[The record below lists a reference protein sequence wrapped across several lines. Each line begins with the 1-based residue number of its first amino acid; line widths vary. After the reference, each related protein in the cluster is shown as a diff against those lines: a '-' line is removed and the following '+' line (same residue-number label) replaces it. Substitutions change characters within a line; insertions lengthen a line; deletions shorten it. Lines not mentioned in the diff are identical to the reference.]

1 MQRRRRRSRIPA
13 AKTAAS
19 RNACRAPE
27 SPGARTFPAPYGQ
40 QIRPWEERLA
50 VARCFRDHQW
60 RPIGLRFKKGNGGI
74 AARQVRRMQ
83 DFAAAYAAC
92 GLPGGASA
100 RHFDGAESHGA
111 MVLDRAKPRERS
123 EAILAALP
131 VARGYPGLVQTA
143 ADIPDLAGAY
153 VLVIDL
159 AEPVRVTIG
168 GHTWRLES
176 GRYLY
181 CGSAH
186 GPGGLR
192 ARVARHMRRGK
203 PVRWHADQLTER
215 GRVRGALIF
224 PGRRECALAARL
236 AHLPVPIPG
245 FGSSDC
251 RRCASHLFAWP
262 EGAPPWPALRRRGE
276 RRIQR
281 SGPAPRR

>member
-1 MQRRRRRSRIPA
+1 MPQASTRAAHRVQPAPARPPPHMVSRSGHWKNGLGRKPIPRPSVATYRPAVQKRKWRHRR
-13 AKTAAS
+13 AAS
-19 RNACRAPE
+19 
-27 SPGARTFPAPYGQ
+27 APY
-40 QIRPWEERLA
+40 
-50 VARCFRDHQW
+50 ARFCSGLC
-60 RPIGLRFKKGNGGI
+60 GLRLG
-74 AARQVRRMQ
+74 
-83 DFAAAYAAC
+83 
-92 GLPGGASA
+92 
-100 RHFDGAESHGA
+100 GA

-186 GPGGLR
+186 GPGGLH

-203 PVRWHADQLTER
+203 PIRWHVDQLTER
-215 GRVRGALIF
+215 GRVRGALTF
-224 PGRRECALAARL
+224 PGRRECALAAQL

-281 SGPAPRR
+281 SGPAPQR